1 MTRRRVLAATALA
14 LALPL
19 VAVAQ
24 EPYPS
29 RPITLVAPF
38 PPGGVADLTARP
50 VAAAMEKVLKNP
62 VAVVN
67 KTGAAGAVGM
77 QFVATSKPDGYTL
90 LLALSSISIIP
101 EADKIFGRP
110 PAFTVDQFAPIAL
123 ISADPTILVV
133 RAESPWNTARD
144 FIDDAQE
151 ASGQISYSSSGIYG
165 TLHMAME
172 LLSHA
177 AGVKLRHIPTAG
189 AGPALTAL
197 LGGHVD
203 ALASGPAV
211 ILPQIKAGKLRAL
224 AGWGDKRV
232 AALPEVP
239 PSRSSAIR
247 TPSSTSGPEC
257 SHPRER
263 RNRYWRSCGRRRGR
277 RWPSPTS
284 RRRWTSWRR
293 PSPSSR
299 ATSSS
304 DSSTP
309 TRNAWPRACAR
320 WGASRTRSSD
330 VPHVRRGRRDVR
342 ATLLCVMAILKVAR
356 LGHPVLRQKALAVS
370 PGEIRSAGIQ
380 RLIDDMVETMREYDG
395 AGLAA
400 NQVHTLLQIAVI
412 EVDANPRYPSR
423 RPFR

>member
-1 MTRRRVLAATALA
+1 MNAIRLAVLIAIALLAVVPGAA
-14 LALPL
+14 
-19 VAVAQ
+19 AQ

-29 RPITLVAPF
+29 RPVTVVAPF

-62 VAVVN
+62 VGVVN

-101 EADKIFGRP
+101 EADKLFGRP

-133 RAESPWNTARD
+133 PADKPWKTAKD
-144 FIDDAQE
+144 FIEE
-151 ASGQISYSSSGIYG
+151 AKKRPGQISFSSSGVYG

-177 AGVKLRHIPTAG
+177 AGVKLRHVPYGG
-189 AGPALTAL
+189 AGPALTAI

-211 ILPQIKAGKLRAL
+211 VLPHIKSGKLRVL

-239 PSRSSAIR
+239 TFRELGYPDAEFYIWAGLFAPKG
-247 TPSSTSGPEC
+247 TPEPVL
-257 SHPRER
+257 
-263 RNRYWRSCGRRRGR
+263 
-277 RWPSPTS
+277 
-284 RRRWTSWRR
+284 
-293 PSPSSR
+293 
-299 ATSSS
+299 AKL
-304 DSSTP
+304 
-309 TRNAWPRACAR
+309 
-320 WGASRTRSSD
+320 
-330 VPHVRRGRRDVR
+330 RDAVR
-342 ATLLCVMAILKVAR
+342 AAVADPEFKGAMDKLETPIAFKQGAEFQKFFDADAKRLAEGVRKV
-356 LGHPVLRQKALAVS
+356 GK
-370 PGEIRSAGIQ
+370 I
-380 RLIDDMVETMREYDG
+380 ETR
-395 AGLAA
+395 
-400 NQVHTLLQIAVI
+400 
-412 EVDANPRYPSR
+412 
-423 RPFR
+423 